1 MALRR
6 LVVETA
12 ELYALQFSQACSL
25 LPLGEGGGCLET
37 NCAVS
42 SHLSIVDVSELLTV
56 AGLTKRFKKRC
67 VLSDVGFS
75 VRYGEVLGL
84 IGPNGAGK
92 TTLFECLAGLMPADA
107 GTLKSQDRILPAA
120 HRKETLFYL
129 PDAILPWAEQTVSW
143 ALHFFEKLYRP
154 SKTTVSNLIQPLR
167 LDEIMKARMSSL
179 SKGERKRLLLALGLL
194 TPHELLLLDEP
205 FDGLDLRQ
213 TRDVMALLKGHAA
226 TGRTLMLSIHQLVD
240 AGRVCDRLVL
250 LSAGRVV
257 GEGSIDELR
266 AEANLSA
273 GGVEEIF
280 LALT

>member
-1 MALRR
+1 M
-6 LVVETA
+6 
-12 ELYALQFSQACSL
+12 
-25 LPLGEGGGCLET
+25 
-37 NCAVS
+37 
-42 SHLSIVDVSELLTV
+42 DELLSV
-56 AGLTKRFKKRC
+56 KGITKTFNQRC
-67 VLSDVGFS
+67 VLDEVGFS
-75 VRYGEVLGL
+75 VHGGEVLGL

-92 TTLFECLAGLMPADA
+92 TTLFECLAGLMAADGGTVRA
-107 GTLKSQDRILPAA
+107 GEKLLAPSQR
-120 HRKETLFYL
+120 RETLFYL
-129 PDAILPWAEQTVSW
+129 PDGILPWAEQTVSW
-143 ALHFFEKLYRP
+143 ALDFFQKLYRP
-154 SKTTVSNLIQPLR
+154 SKTTLTNLMRPLR
-167 LDEIMKARMSSL
+167 LDQIMKSRMSSL

-213 TRDVMALLKGHAA
+213 TRDVMTLLKDHVA

-257 GEGSIDELR
+257 GEGTIDELR
-266 AEANLSA
+266 TQAQLSA